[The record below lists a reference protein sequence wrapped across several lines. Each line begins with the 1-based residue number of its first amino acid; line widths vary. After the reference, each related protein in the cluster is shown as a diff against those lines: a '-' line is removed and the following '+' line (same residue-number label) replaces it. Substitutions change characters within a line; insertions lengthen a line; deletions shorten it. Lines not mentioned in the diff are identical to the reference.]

1 MCHLNRFMNFSRQ
14 NSCSYNFNTYLRL
27 YFQTMFQ
34 VWHPSSGNREC
45 RILFN
50 LLLIMNEHEYEAI
63 YDILLK
69 NSSTCS
75 LMVNLEGKI
84 IRFNNAYA
92 NLIGYTVEEIRHKD
106 FTVYASDSAYER
118 EIGFIDQLLH
128 GEKSDIIFKSSRLS
142 KGGKVVQVE
151 VTAILFRNADNQP
164 EFVLKRIEDITS
176 KVQSDEINKNQLFY
190 LQTILEEIPLNI
202 YFKDKESR
210 FITNSRSHIE
220 SLGCKSFEEVKGKT
234 DFDFFDQAH
243 AQQAFDDEQHI
254 LATGKTIN
262 IEEPMTLKDGVSL
275 WGQTIKAV
283 LRDVNGEVTGT
294 YGISRDITEIKNA
307 QESMRLLNE
316 QLSAKNKLLENTLE
330 ELSRTQNK
338 LIFSEKMA
346 ALGNLIGGI
355 AHEINTPLGAI
366 KASSTNINDVVDK
379 INIDLPWLINHA
391 SPDEI
396 NWLFNLINESDPRD
410 ISVFTKEER
419 QKKRDLT
426 VLFEQNAIKNASN
439 IADTIVSLRLHK
451 TEEEFLALVS
461 LPNAQSLLQML
472 KVLFSLKRN
481 TKNIYVSVE
490 KASNVVRALKS
501 YIHKNNTGS
510 KESAN
515 LSETIDNVLVLTS
528 NMLKHS
534 KTEVITHFENVPL
547 LFCRQDEI
555 CQIWTNLITNAVQ
568 AMPRGGT
575 LDIGIRLSD
584 KEHILAWF
592 KDSGCGM
599 SKDIAERVFEPYF
612 TTKATGI
619 GTGMGLDISRQIVE
633 NHHGRIFFETEP
645 DKGTTFFVEIPL
657 NQDQK

>member
-1 MCHLNRFMNFSRQ
+1 
-14 NSCSYNFNTYLRL
+14 
-27 YFQTMFQ
+27 
-34 VWHPSSGNREC
+34 
-45 RILFN
+45 
-50 LLLIMNEHEYEAI
+50 MNEHEYGVI

-75 LMVNLEGKI
+75 LMVDLSGKV
-84 IRFNNAYA
+84 IRFNDAYA
-92 NLIGYTVEEIRHKD
+92 NLIGYTAEEIRHKE
-106 FTVYASDSAYER
+106 FTVYVSDSAHER

-128 GEKSDIIFKSSRLS
+128 GEKSDIKFKSSRLT
-142 KGGKVVQVE
+142 KGGNVVQVE
-151 VTAILFRNADNQP
+151 VTAILFRDAVKKP

-176 KVQSDEINKNQLFY
+176 EVQSDEISKNQLFY
-190 LQTILEEIPLNI
+190 LQTMLEEIPLNI

-220 SLGCKSFEEVKGKT
+220 ALGCNSFEEVKGKT
-234 DFDFFDQAH
+234 DFDFFDPAH

-254 LATGKTIN
+254 MATGKTIN
-262 IEEPMTLKDGVSL
+262 IEEPMTLKDGAVR
-275 WGQTIKAV
+275 WGQTIKTV

-307 QESMRLLNE
+307 QESMKQLNE
-316 QLSAKNKLLENTLE
+316 QLSAKNKQLENTLE

-366 KASSTNINDVVDK
+366 KASSTNINDVVEK
-379 INIDLPWLINHA
+379 ITVDLPWLINHSSA
-391 SPDEI
+391 DEI
-396 NWLFNLINESDPRD
+396 NWLFKLINESDTRE
-410 ISVFTKEER
+410 ISAFSKEER
-419 QKKRDLT
+419 QKKRDLMA
-426 VLFEQNAIKNASN
+426 LFEQNEIDNGLN
-439 IADTIVSLRLHK
+439 IADTIVSLRLNY
-451 TEEEFLALVS
+451 TDEEYLTL
-461 LPNAQSLLQML
+461 LKIHNAQNLLQML

-481 TKNIYVSVE
+481 ANNIFVSVE
-490 KASNVVRALKS
+490 KAANVVRALKS
-501 YIHKNNTGS
+501 YIHKNNSGA

-515 LSETIDNVLVLTS
+515 LADTIDNVLILTA
-528 NMLKHS
+528 NILKHS
-534 KTEVITHFENVPL
+534 KTEVVTHFGNVPL

-555 CQIWTNLITNAVQ
+555 CQIWTNLITNAIQ
-568 AMPRGGT
+568 AMENGGI
-575 LDIGIRLSD
+575 LDIGIKLSD
-584 KEHILAWF
+584 SEHILCWF

-599 SKDIAERVFEPYF
+599 SKEIASHIFEPYF

-633 NHHGRIFFETEP
+633 NHYGRIYFETEEG
-645 DKGTTFFVEIPL
+645 KGTTFFVEIPL

>member
-1 MCHLNRFMNFSRQ
+1 
-14 NSCSYNFNTYLRL
+14 
-27 YFQTMFQ
+27 
-34 VWHPSSGNREC
+34 
-45 RILFN
+45 
-50 LLLIMNEHEYEAI
+50 MNEHEYGVI

-75 LMVNLEGKI
+75 LMVDLSGDI
-84 IRFNNAYA
+84 FRFNDAYA
-92 NLIGYTVEEIRHKD
+92 NLIGYTAEEIRHKE
-106 FTVYASDSAYER
+106 FTVYVSDSAHER
-118 EIGFIDQLLH
+118 EIGFIDQLLL
-128 GEKSDIIFKSSRLS
+128 GEKSDIKFKSSRLT
-142 KGGKVVQVE
+142 KGGNVIQVE
-151 VTAILFRNADNQP
+151 VTAILFRNTEKKP

-176 KVQSDEINKNQLFY
+176 EVQSDEISKNQLFY
-190 LQTILEEIPLNI
+190 LQTMMEQIPLQI

-210 FITNSRSHIE
+210 FISNSRSHIKG
-220 SLGCKSFEEVKGKT
+220 LGCTSFEEVKGKT
-234 DFDFFDQAH
+234 DFDFFDPVH
-243 AQQAFDDEQHI
+243 AQDAFDDEQHI
-254 LATGKTIN
+254 MATGKTIN
-262 IEEPMTLKDGVSL
+262 QEESMTLKDGVIR
-275 WGQTIKAV
+275 WDQTIKAV

-294 YGISRDITEIKNA
+294 YGISRDITDIKNA
-307 QESMRLLNE
+307 QEKMKILNE
-316 QLSAKNKLLENTLE
+316 QLSAKNQLLEKTLE

-396 NWLFNLINESDPRD
+396 SWLFDLINVSDPRD
-410 ISVFTKEER
+410 ISVFSKEER
-419 QKKRDLT
+419 QKKRELT
-426 VLFEQNAIKNASN
+426 ALFEQNDIKNASN
-439 IADTIVSLRLHK
+439 IADTIVSLRLQK
-451 TEEEFLALVS
+451 TEEELLALVS
-461 LPNAQSLLQML
+461 LPNAQILLQML

-481 TKNIYVSVE
+481 AKNIYVSVE

-501 YIHKNNTGS
+501 YIHKNNAGS
-510 KESAN
+510 KESAS

-568 AMPRGGT
+568 AMPEGGT

-619 GTGMGLDISRQIVE
+619 GTGMGLDISRQIAE
-633 NHHGRIFFETEP
+633 NHHGRIYFETEP
-645 DKGTTFFVEIPL
+645 DKGSTFFVEIPL